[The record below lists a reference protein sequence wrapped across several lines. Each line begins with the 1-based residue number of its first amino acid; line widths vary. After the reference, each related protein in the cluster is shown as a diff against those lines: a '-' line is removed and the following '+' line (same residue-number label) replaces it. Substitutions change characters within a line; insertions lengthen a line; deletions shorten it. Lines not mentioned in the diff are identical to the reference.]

1 MHLHLNVLATVCK
14 IMGIKHIML
23 SPGSRSAPLVYAF
36 ARQASFKI
44 HTAVDERSAAYQ
56 AMGIAYATQQPVV
69 LICTSG
75 TAAVNYYPAIAEAH
89 FRKIPL
95 LVLTADR
102 PAHLLNQQ
110 DGQMINQQ
118 HLYGTH
124 ARVFASLKT
133 SYKEIEYKGLA
144 VQIAAAVQSITE
156 QTKGVA
162 HINIPLNEPLYANS
176 QNKDVDEAL
185 EQKIASWINQ
195 LKKPKKQANSQQQ
208 RLNSAWVKAKRK
220 LLIIGEGPIN
230 IDLITPLLKL
240 REQPDVVILADV
252 VSNQHT
258 YNTTPYFDQLISS
271 LNPVDLNNLKPD
283 LILSMGGSMLSK
295 SLKNWLKTQQ
305 PTWHIRIKS
314 EPEHIDTYGN
324 LTGVVEAPAG
334 QVLKALA
341 HLTPHSQSN
350 YRAEWVQYANQLS
363 TKIGSFIHQSGWN
376 ELQATAKILEQLP
389 DASQLHLA
397 NSSVVRYASL
407 SGQLPASVLVNANR
421 GASGIDGCTS
431 TAVGAALVNQR
442 PTILLTGDLA
452 FLYDKNALWQQ
463 TLPDNLR
470 IIVFNNNGGGIFT
483 LIDGP
488 TSVQEYEQYFTTP
501 HQQNIKG
508 IAQVSGLEYYFCDHK
523 DTLDTLLVDFFNPLG
538 KAALLELKFDMAKN
552 AQLFKQFKNIS
563 I

>member
-14 IMGIKHIML
+14 TMGIKHIVL
-23 SPGSRSAPLVYAF
+23 SPGSRSAPLVHAF
-36 ARQASFKI
+36 ARQASFNI
-44 HTAVDERSAAYQ
+44 HTVVDERSAAYQ
-56 AMGIAYATQQPVV
+56 AMGMAYATQQPVI

-75 TAAVNYYPAIAEAH
+75 TAAANYLPAIAEAH

-102 PAHLLNQQ
+102 PPHLLNQQ

-118 HLYGTH
+118 HLYGSH
-124 ARVFASLKT
+124 ARVFSSFKT
-133 SYKEIEYKGLA
+133 TYKESEYKGLA
-144 VQIAAAVQSITE
+144 VQIAAAIRLITE

-162 HINIPLNEPLYANS
+162 HFNIPLDEPLYSGS
-176 QNKDVDEAL
+176 QTMGGDVAL
-185 EQKIASWINQ
+185 EQKITNWI
-195 LKKPKKQANSQQQ
+195 KSVKTPKNNAYSQQIG
-208 RLNSAWVKAKRK
+208 LNKAWLEAKRK
-220 LLIIGEGPIN
+220 LVIIGEGPIN
-230 IDLITPLLKL
+230 ADLITPLRKL
-240 REQPDVVILADV
+240 REQPDVVVLADV
-252 VSNQHT
+252 ASNQHP
-258 YNTTPYFDQLISS
+258 YNTTAYFDQLLSS
-271 LNPVDLNNLKPD
+271 LDSAALNSLKPD
-283 LILSMGGSMLSK
+283 LILSMGGSVLSK
-295 SLKNWLKTQQ
+295 SLKNWLKTQK
-305 PTWHIRIKS
+305 PVWHIRIKS
-314 EPEHIDTYGN
+314 EPERIDTYGN

-334 QVLKALA
+334 EVLRDLV

-350 YRAEWVQYANQLS
+350 FRAKWMHYSNQLAS
-363 TKIGSFIHQSGWN
+363 KVNSFIQQSGWN

-508 IAQVSGLEYYFCDHK
+508 IAQVSGLEYYFCDNK
-523 DTLDTLLVDFFNPLG
+523 DTLDALLAGFFNPLG
-538 KAALLELKFDMAKN
+538 KAALLELKFDMTKN
-552 AQLFKQFKNIS
+552 AQLFKKFKNIS